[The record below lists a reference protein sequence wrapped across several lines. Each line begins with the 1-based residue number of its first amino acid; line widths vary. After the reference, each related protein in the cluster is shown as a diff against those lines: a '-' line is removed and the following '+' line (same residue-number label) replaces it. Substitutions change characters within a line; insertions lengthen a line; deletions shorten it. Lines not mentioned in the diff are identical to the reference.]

1 MQLPHPCLTLSK
13 VHRPTP
19 VRSSQNRGIP
29 WAPWIRRQLPRSLWT
44 FQGHFEQPLGTWQNR
59 AASDRLLLKCF
70 KSKRWT
76 RWHEGQWSESD
87 WRLVETNWH
96 EGQWSESD
104 WRLVETNPCLLH
116 GSKHGP
122 YSFGFAAKSKSPKQL
137 SKPAPPCPLWAG
149 LCNRLE
155 LKRLGRL
162 GRLGQ
167 QEPGH
172 AAIMKNQNSALSFN
186 RPTPSCMHDGRVW
199 HILPHHNQPEA
210 WEIVRY
216 EHRKDC
222 SKRTGLAIAAHS
234 QSSTAPNN
242 EVSLQ
247 SHHVRKLSRL
257 N

>member
-87 WRLVETNWH
+87 WRLVETN
-96 EGQWSESD
+96 
-104 WRLVETNPCLLH
+104 PCLLH

-122 YSFGFAAKSKSPKQL
+122 YSFGFAAKSKSPNNFQSL
-137 SKPAPPCPLWAG
+137 HLPVHSEQASAIAWSWNGLDGLVSKNLAMQQSWKIKTQHFPSTGQPQAACMMAG
-149 LCNRLE
+149 YD
-155 LKRLGRL
+155 
-162 GRLGQ
+162 
-167 QEPGH
+167 
-172 AAIMKNQNSALSFN
+172 
-186 RPTPSCMHDGRVW
+186 TSC
-199 HILPHHNQPEA
+199 HIITNPKPEKLFGM
-210 WEIVRY
+210 